1 MWKTIYKSL
10 MLLYVLL
17 LTSQLMAQTYTLK
30 RLGVEDGLSNNYV
43 VDITQ
48 DKQGCI
54 WLATES
60 GLNLFDGNTFTV
72 YKKNNSDVSGNELN
86 TLFFDE
92 TENTLWIGTQ
102 RDGISLF
109 DCASRQFK
117 YAEFHQRM
125 MTKDVTQ
132 LSPAS
137 DGGIWIT
144 HYHVG
149 VDILTGKQRRLPP
162 MLMRIFLI

>member
-10 MLLYVLL
+10 TLLYVLL

-60 GLNLFDGNTFTV
+60 GLNLFDGNAFTV

-86 TLFFDE
+86 TLF
-92 TENTLWIGTQ
+92 
-102 RDGISLF
+102 
-109 DCASRQFK
+109 
-117 YAEFHQRM
+117 
-125 MTKDVTQ
+125 
-132 LSPAS
+132 
-137 DGGIWIT
+137 
-144 HYHVG
+144 
-149 VDILTGKQRRLPP
+149 
-162 MLMRIFLI
+162 LMKRKIFFG